1 MPTTSNSLNRLA
13 AVTKP
18 GPLRSLLRV
27 VNDNTQRNSPA
38 LPAKIPNVQPRI
50 DFEEVTR
57 LLLLAKTTL
66 QEERQRILGL
76 KDRIAKLRGFEEAF
90 FKNKETIEELR
101 ADRDLWRTQA
111 VAMSNWLL
119 SPPADHQ

>member
-1 MPTTSNSLNRLA
+1 MPVVSNSLNRLA

-18 GPLRSLLRV
+18 GPLRALLRV
-27 VNDNTQRNSPA
+27 VNDNARRASPPV
-38 LPAKIPNVQPRI
+38 PARIPNVQPQI
-50 DFEEVTR
+50 DLEEVSQI
-57 LLLLAKTTL
+57 LQLAKKTL
-66 QEERQRILGL
+66 QVERERILGV

-111 VAMSNWLL
+111 VAISNWLL
-119 SPPADHQ
+119 SPLAERN

>member
-1 MPTTSNSLNRLA
+1 MPTTANSLNRLA

-18 GPLRSLLRV
+18 SPLRSLLRV
-27 VNDNTQRNSPA
+27 VNDNARRASPMA
-38 LPAKIPNVQPRI
+38 PANVPNARPNI
-50 DFEEVTR
+50 DFEEVTQ
-57 LLLLAKTTL
+57 LLQLAKQTL
-66 QEERQRILGL
+66 QVERERILGL
-76 KDRIAKLRGFEEAF
+76 KDRIAKLRGFEAEF

-119 SPPADHQ
+119 SPPAERI